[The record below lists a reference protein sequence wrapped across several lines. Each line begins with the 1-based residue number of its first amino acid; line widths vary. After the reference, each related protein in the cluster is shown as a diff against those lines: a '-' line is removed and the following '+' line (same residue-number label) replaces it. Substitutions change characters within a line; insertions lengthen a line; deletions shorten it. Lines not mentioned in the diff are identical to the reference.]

1 MNKHGYL
8 KQDMLLV
15 WLSLSLNCP
24 LTGLLTCPLTHP
36 LSCSL
41 THMGL
46 RHLFN
51 TLHPQ
56 GQIWSVMVEIFRY
69 WALHIF
75 LHTYICDTQPCCIK
89 VCQIGWVCYH
99 CLLNILTRLHNNTA
113 TTLQQK
119 VSLTKI
125 TISVDPQL
133 SYCANQIKQ
142 KQEPVKK

>member
-56 GQIWSVMVEIFRY
+56 GQI
-69 WALHIF
+69 
-75 LHTYICDTQPCCIK
+75 
-89 VCQIGWVCYH
+89 
-99 CLLNILTRLHNNTA
+99 
-113 TTLQQK
+113 
-119 VSLTKI
+119 
-125 TISVDPQL
+125 
-133 SYCANQIKQ
+133 
-142 KQEPVKK
+142 